1 MDKNSKI
8 KIKLARTVSD
18 KSPLNWPI
26 IIGRRFPHSN
36 YEIHKN
42 NSTYSVKYSIFIPN
56 EVKMSFIFKLIM
68 RTNNRANHY
77 KEDESERLKEEYPSL
92 SQLLS
97 TDTDI
102 K

>member
-1 MDKNSKI
+1 
-8 KIKLARTVSD
+8 
-18 KSPLNWPI
+18 
-26 IIGRRFPHSN
+26 
-36 YEIHKN
+36 
-42 NSTYSVKYSIFIPN
+42 
-56 EVKMSFIFKLIM
+56 M